1 VGCLVDMEVRYYDVS
16 QAGFYGGVRPL
27 ARYSNSSIKPTKTW
41 LSSQDAYTLHKPVRK
56 IFPRRKTFAKGIGDL
71 YQADLVDM
79 QNLSRYNDG
88 YRYIL
93 TCIDVFSKR
102 AFAIPLKDK
111 RGASVTKAFETIF
124 AETTPTML
132 QTDRGTEFLNVEVQK
147 LFRDRKI
154 NHYWS
159 LNDDIKSAV
168 VERFNR
174 TLKTRMFRYFTHRNS
189 NKWVDVL
196 SDLIKA
202 YNNSCHRTIG
212 MAPDD
217 VTSTNENE
225 IAKRMYPDK
234 PKLVWKYN
242 IGDRVRI
249 SKYKNI
255 FEKGYLKN
263 WSDEMYVIFDRY
275 PTFPVTYGL
284 RDLGDEE
291 IKGKFYEQEIQLVS
305 KPDDVYIVEKVL
317 KTRKRN
323 GIVESLIQWRGY
335 PSKFN
340 SWSSDVFK
348 L

>member
-1 VGCLVDMEVRYYDVS
+1 MEARYYDVS
-16 QAGFYGGVRPL
+16 RAGSYGGVRPL

-202 YNNSCHRTIG
+202 YNSSYHRTIG

-242 IGDRVRI
+242 VGDRVRI

-305 KPDDVYIVEKVL
+305 KTDDVYIVEKVL